1 MVAGMSD
8 DVAHLDALFFH
19 DLGSTEAPPRVAV
32 GGFKV
37 DGRWHYFE
45 VYEDPGTR
53 FVPARRA
60 RKQDPLF
67 TITDVMR
74 AQLHAAYCAWRQ
86 APDAADPE
94 PVPDQGTVER
104 AEAFRRSRRGV
115 VGRTKTFFGY

>member
-32 GGFKV
+32 GGFKI

-60 RKQDPLF
+60 KKKDPVF
-67 TITDVMR
+67 TLTDVMQAR
-74 AQLHAAYCAWRQ
+74 LHAAYCAWRQ
-86 APDAADPE
+86 APDAAGQE
-94 PVPDQGTVER
+94 PVPDHGTVER

-115 VGRTKTFFGY
+115 VGRIKTFFGH

>member
-8 DVAHLDALFFH
+8 DVAPLDELFFH

-32 GGFKV
+32 GGFKI

-60 RKQDPLF
+60 KKKDPEF
-67 TITDVMR
+67 TLTDVMR
-74 AQLHAAYCAWRQ
+74 AQLREAYGAWRQ
-86 APDAADPE
+86 APDAAGHE
-94 PVPDQGTVER
+94 PAPDHGTVER
-104 AEAFRRSRRGV
+104 ADAFRRSRQGV
-115 VGRTKTFFGY
+115 VGRIKTFFGH